1 MSVVTGGGLAKY
13 YGAQDIFRAVTFSL
27 ARGEKAGL
35 IGPNGVGKTTLLRI
49 IAGLEAPT
57 DGTVHRAAGVT
68 VGYLPQDA
76 RIEGDRTLWEAALS
90 ALEGV
95 REQERRLRQLEAA
108 IAHTDDPTV
117 WRRYEESEHR
127 FQAAGGYDYEWRARQ
142 TLEGLGLT
150 ASLDQ
155 PVSQLSGGQHTRA
168 RLAQLLLQQPDVLLL
183 DEPTNHLDL
192 QALAWLESFLRD
204 WEGSLIAVSHDRY
217 FLDAV
222 MNTIWDLTPE
232 GIERYRGNYSA
243 HEAQKAERLE
253 RVRREYERQQEYIR
267 NTEAFIR
274 RYKAGQRY
282 REARGRQ
289 TRLNRLERI
298 ERPGQTQTMRVRL
311 KAGARGASVVVEA
324 HDLTIGYQADRP
336 LFRVDDLALL
346 RGERAALIGPNGSGK
361 TTFLRVLLGQ
371 LPPLSG
377 RLMLGHNVT
386 PGYLSQAQEGLHPD
400 RSLAEEVLSVSNL
413 TLAEVRD
420 HLARFLFTGD
430 DPFKRVGDLSG
441 GERSRVALAK
451 LTLQGANFL
460 VLDEPTNQLDMLS
473 RDVLE
478 SVLSEYD
485 GTALFVSH
493 DRYFI
498 DSLATEVWAIEDGRV
513 KAYRGGYSDYANVR
527 AQVEAEQRL
536 ERESSERRLSPRST
550 PEARTAQRAERRRRE
565 RLVELEGEI
574 EELEAKIAGLEA
586 RLAEAAG
593 GADVETLRT
602 LGTDHATLT
611 ETLEAAYREW
621 EDVA

>member
-13 YGAQDIFRAVTFSL
+13 YGAQDIFRGVSFAL
-27 ARGEKAGL
+27 ARGEKVGL

-49 IAGLEAPT
+49 LAGVETPT
-57 DGTVHRAAGVT
+57 EGSVHRASGIS

-76 RIEGDRTLWEAALS
+76 RIEGDCTLWDAALDALS
-90 ALEGV
+90 AV
-95 REQERRLRQLEAA
+95 RDQERRLRRLEAA
-108 IAHTDDPTV
+108 IAHTDDPAV
-117 WRRYEESEHR
+117 WKQYEESEHR

-150 ASLDQ
+150 DSLDR
-155 PVSQLSGGQHTRA
+155 PVAQLSGGQHTRA

-192 QALAWLESFLRD
+192 QALTWLESFLRD
-204 WEGSLIAVSHDRY
+204 WDGSLIAVSHDRY

-222 MNTIWDLTPE
+222 AGTIWDLTPE

-289 TRLNRLERI
+289 TRLDRLERI
-298 ERPGQTQTMRVRL
+298 ERPDQTQAMSVRL
-311 KAGARGASVVVEA
+311 KAGARGAWVVVEA
-324 HDLTIGYQADRP
+324 HDLAIGYLPERP
-336 LFRVDDLALL
+336 LFRADDLALL

-371 LPPLSG
+371 LAPLAG
-377 RLMLGHNVT
+377 RLMLGHNVI
-386 PGYLSQAQEGLHPD
+386 PGYLSQTQDELHPSC
-400 RSLAEEVLSVSNL
+400 SLAEEVQSVSNL
-413 TLAEVRD
+413 TLAEIRD

-430 DPFKRVGDLSG
+430 DPFKMVGDLSG
-441 GERSRVALAK
+441 GERSRLALAK

-498 DSLATEVWAIEDGRV
+498 DALATHVWAIEDGRLNV
-513 KAYRGGYSDYANVR
+513 YRGSYSDYAARV
-527 AQVEAEQRL
+527 AALATQRQ
-536 ERESSERRLSPRST
+536 EREAAERRLSPRST
-550 PEARTAQRAERRRRE
+550 PEARAAQRAEKRRQE
-565 RLVELEGEI
+565 RLGELESEI
-574 EELEAKIAGLEA
+574 ERLEGQIAAVEA
-586 RLAEAAG
+586 RLAACTQEADLESVRVL
-593 GADVETLRT
+593 GAE
-602 LGTDHATLT
+602 HAALS
-611 ETLEAAYREW
+611 EALENAYREW
-621 EDVA
+621 EAVA